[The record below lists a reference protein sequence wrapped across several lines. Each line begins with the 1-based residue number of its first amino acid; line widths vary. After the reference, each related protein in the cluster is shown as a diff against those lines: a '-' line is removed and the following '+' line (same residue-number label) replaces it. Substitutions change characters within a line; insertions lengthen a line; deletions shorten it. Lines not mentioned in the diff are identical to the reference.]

1 VPVCTV
7 SGDMVTLVKTGKCS
21 ITAGQA
27 GDEFYYAAAPVPQSF
42 RITSGSEPQT
52 ITFPPLPNE
61 PYGTP
66 PITLSAS
73 ASSDLPV
80 SFGSTTAATCTVSGD
95 QVALVMT
102 GRCAIKATQPGNATF
117 APATP
122 VIQAFT
128 ITKDAQNITFGALSN
143 QPINAAPFTVSAM
156 ASSGLPVGFSSTT
169 TTTCTVSA
177 DTVMLVAAGRCA
189 IKASQAGNVDY
200 DGATPVT
207 QAFTI
212 TKLTQTIDFPS
223 LQNQTLGTA
232 PFTISA
238 TASSGLTVSFASTT
252 TTVCTVTG
260 DTVTLVATGHCSI
273 KATEAGNGTYDAA
286 KPVEQGFQVKQ

>member
-1 VPVCTV
+1 MSTLIANSALPSPPAIAGRVLASWLCGT
-7 SGDMVTLVKTGKCS
+7 SGQEEGRYDGKCLPGGGGAR
-21 ITAGQA
+21 AGRGGLGAA
-27 GDEFYYAAAPVPQSF
+27 G
-42 RITSGSEPQT
+42 R
-52 ITFPPLPNE
+52 
-61 PYGTP
+61 
-66 PITLSAS
+66 
-73 ASSDLPV
+73 
-80 SFGSTTAATCTVSGD
+80 
-95 QVALVMT
+95 
-102 GRCAIKATQPGNATF
+102 
-117 APATP
+117 
-122 VIQAFT
+122 
-128 ITKDAQNITFGALSN
+128 AQNITFGALSN